1 MQSNSHGEKCSFL
14 YIHAHSG
21 EVWAMITTQEWNLG
35 VIVTSSLKMLAQ
47 LFGGGEKKRKTKKG
61 KENAKLLGQE

>member
-47 LFGGGEKKRKTKKG
+47 LFRGKKKTKKG